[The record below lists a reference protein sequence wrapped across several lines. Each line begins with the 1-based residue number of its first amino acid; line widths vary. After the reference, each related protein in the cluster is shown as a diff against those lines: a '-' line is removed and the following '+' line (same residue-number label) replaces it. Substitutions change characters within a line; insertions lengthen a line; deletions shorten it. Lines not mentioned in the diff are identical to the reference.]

1 MKNLSLK
8 RTKQKTKKRK
18 QMGGELRPRFWKQL
32 ILGRFFGVGGPS
44 KSRSKPKS
52 KPKPKPKPKPKSK
65 PKSKPKPNPY
75 RVGVCLAPQPGAQR
89 HHTEHVPLGEGR
101 PLHGEHGA

>member
-44 KSRSKPKS
+44 KSRSKPK
-52 KPKPKPKPKPKSK
+52 
-65 PKSKPKPNPY
+65 PKSKPKPQPEPKQEPTLSLYLNTET
-75 RVGVCLAPQPGAQR
+75 PGALDR
-89 HHTEHVPLGEGR
+89 VDDRIDEINNRFDTLSEVHKLIHHF
-101 PLHGEHGA
+101 